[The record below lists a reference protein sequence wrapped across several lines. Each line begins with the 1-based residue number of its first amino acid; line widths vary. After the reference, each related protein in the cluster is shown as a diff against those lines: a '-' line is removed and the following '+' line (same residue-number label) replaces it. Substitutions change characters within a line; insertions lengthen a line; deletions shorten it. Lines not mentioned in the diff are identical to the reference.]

1 MSLSYFNRLT
11 VVRLRADNGS
21 SVYAEIIKVTKK
33 KKRTFINSLY
43 VVAAFFMLDVT
54 SSYLADIAEERI
66 SVLLKGLRNVL
77 NAKFC

>member
-1 MSLSYFNRLT
+1 MQITAPRYTQPL
-11 VVRLRADNGS
+11 LRWQ
-21 SVYAEIIKVTKK
+21 TT

-43 VVAAFFMLDVT
+43 VLAVFFMLDVT